1 MTRTEFVVTL
11 GEQQYA
17 VERPWGTLP
26 AGMALRS
33 LSHVA
38 VDSMGNVYVY
48 QRSDPPLVV
57 FAPDGRYL
65 RSWGTAVIADA
76 HGIFIS
82 DDDRIYLI
90 DRDAHQILVF
100 DTEGELLFAIGERHR
115 PRHAAPFNHPT
126 DLAVAADGEI
136 YVSDGYG
143 NSCVHRFA
151 PDGEWLQSWGRPGA
165 GPGEFTTPHAVWID
179 TENRVLIADREHN
192 RVQLFT
198 RDGQFLDAWGDFYHP
213 MDIYGDASGA
223 IYVTDQIPR
232 LSRLDRDGRLSG
244 RCRPVLYGAHGIWG
258 DAAGNIFLAET
269 PPMHQITRLVPIG
282 Q

>member
-11 GEQQYA
+11 GEQRYA

-26 AGMALRS
+26 TGMALHS

-38 VDSMGNVYVY
+38 VDATGNVYVY

-57 FAPDGRYL
+57 FSPDGRYL
-65 RSWGTAVIADA
+65 RSWGAGIIADA
-76 HGIFIS
+76 HGIFIGG
-82 DDDRIYLI
+82 DDRVYLV
-90 DRDAHQILVF
+90 DRDAHQILAF
-100 DTEGELLFAIGERHR
+100 DTGGALLFTIGERHQ
-115 PRHAAPFNHPT
+115 PRREAPFNHPT

-143 NSCVHRFA
+143 NSCVHRFSA
-151 PDGEWLQSWGRPGA
+151 AGEWLQTWGRPGS
-165 GPGEFTTPHAVWID
+165 GPGEFTTPHAIWID
-179 TENRVLIADREHN
+179 DENRVLVADRENN

-198 RDGQFLDAWGDFYHP
+198 RDGAFLDTWGDFYHP
-213 MDIYGDASGA
+213 MDIYGDAAGA

-232 LSRLDRDGRLSG
+232 LSRLSPDGRLTG

-258 DAAGNIFLAET
+258 DAVGNLFLAET
-269 PPMHQITRLVPIG
+269 PPMHQITRLVPIE
-282 Q
+282 